1 VAAKQADADAV
12 PDLEESRAGQMNL
25 FAQPDPVAEELKE
38 TLSEID
44 PNRITP
50 VEALMKL
57 NELKE
62 MMQKGE
68 S

>member
-1 VAAKQADADAV
+1 MRAQKGDAEAV
-12 PDLEESRAGQMNL
+12 PDLEDSQASQMHL
-25 FAQPDPVAEELKE
+25 FAQPDPVAAEIKDMLGD
-38 TLSEID
+38 ID

-57 NELKE
+57 AE
-62 MMQKGE
+62 MKDKLE

>member
-1 VAAKQADADAV
+1 
-12 PDLEESRAGQMNL
+12 MNL

>member
-1 VAAKQADADAV
+1 
-12 PDLEESRAGQMNL
+12 
-25 FAQPDPVAEELKE
+25 VAEELKE

-62 MMQKGE
+62 LLDE
-68 S
+68 